1 MNNIFSN
8 KQVVLFQGDSI
19 TDCGRDRA
27 DPRNLGA
34 GYPASVARLYDSLFL
49 GHGVT
54 FLNRGVS
61 GDRSSELLR
70 RYDADVLALKPD
82 IISILIGINDT
93 WRRYDSNDPTTTEA
107 FERNYRTLLQNIK
120 RDLPATHI
128 VMIEPFLLNT
138 QADKRSWRVDLDP
151 KIDAVRLLA
160 REFADIFI
168 PMDGIFVSRLVSGI
182 HTGGLKDADITE
194 DGVHPT
200 LIGHALIAET
210 WVNYCALLRS

>member
-8 KQVVLFQGDSI
+8 GQVVLFQGDSI

-27 DPRNLGA
+27 DPRSLGA
-34 GYPASVARLYDSLFL
+34 GYPASIARLYDALFP
-49 GHGVT
+49 GHSVT

-61 GDRSSELLR
+61 GDRSSEMLR

-82 IISILIGINDT
+82 IISILIGVNDT
-93 WRRYDSNDPTTTEA
+93 WRRYDSNDPTTADA
-107 FERNYRTLLQNIK
+107 FERNYRTFLQNIK
-120 RDLPATHI
+120 RDLPAVRI

-138 QADKRSWRVDLDP
+138 KADKRSWRVDLDP
-151 KIDAVRLLA
+151 KIDAIRLLA

-168 PMDGIFVSRLVSGI
+168 PMDGLYVSHLAYGI
-182 HTGGLKDADITE
+182 HGGLKDADITE

-200 LIGHALIAET
+200 PTGHALIAQT
-210 WVNYCALLRS
+210 WLSHCARRT